1 MEVLGL
7 RGIHKFFPS
16 TATQALRG
24 ADFSLLAGEV
34 HALVGENGAG
44 KSTLARIAC
53 GLLAPDRGSL
63 FVRSAPR
70 AFKSHRDAEQ
80 AGIGYVPQYSMLA
93 PGLTVAQNLSL
104 GHEPRRFGFLYDGA
118 KALYEAAML
127 GERYG
132 FSVDPAALVAD
143 LGPAQRREAEI
154 LRAMAR
160 GAHILIL
167 DEPTSIL
174 SEAEA
179 KALFALI
186 ERLTKA
192 GAGVVYISHRAKEIL
207 DIADRVT
214 VLREGQSIATVA
226 AGGLDECALAELIIT
241 TGSCAS
247 DRRHETEPGRP
258 VLELRGAALGGEA
271 GDSGMAVDL
280 VVRAGEAVGV
290 AALAGNYLD
299 ELEEVAV
306 GLRVAERG
314 QVLLLGKDLSSYD
327 PALLYTK
334 LLAYLPTDREGRG
347 LSGRST
353 LQDNLLAKRLSSYSF
368 AAFAL
373 QRAPTRDAAG
383 LAAVFKVKG
392 RLCRPAD
399 SLSGGNRQRMV
410 AARELEGNPALIV
423 AANPAQGLDPGGRAR
438 IMRRLAELRA
448 GGAALLILSN
458 DPEDLAELADRSF
471 ALYRGRLSPL
481 APEELDTRSLASLL
495 TGATQ

>member
-1 MEVLGL
+1 MELLGL
-7 RGIHKFFPS
+7 RAIHKFFPS
-16 TATQALRG
+16 TATQALSG
-24 ADFSLLAGEV
+24 ADFSLRAGEV

-44 KSTLARIAC
+44 KSTLARVAC
-53 GLLAPDRGSL
+53 GLLAPDSGSL
-63 FVRSAPR
+63 LVQGAELS
-70 AFKSHRDAEQ
+70 FKSHRDAEN
-80 AGIGYVPQYSMLA
+80 AGIGFVPQYSMLA

-104 GHEPRRFGFLYDGA
+104 GHEPRRFGIFYDGA

-132 FSVDPAALVAD
+132 FSVNPAALVAD

-160 GAHILIL
+160 GARILIL

-174 SEAEA
+174 SESEA
-179 KALFALI
+179 QALFALI
-186 ERLTKA
+186 ERLSQA

-214 VLREGQSIATVA
+214 VLREGRSIATVA

-247 DRRHETEPGRP
+247 DRRHETEAGRP
-258 VLELRGAALGGEA
+258 VLELRGALLGGEA
-271 GDSGMAVDL
+271 GAGMAVDL

-299 ELEEVAV
+299 ALEELAV
-306 GLRVAERG
+306 GLRPAGRG

-327 PALLYTK
+327 PATLYTR

-353 LQDNLLAKRLSSYSF
+353 LQDNLLAKRLPSYSF

-373 QRAPTRDAAG
+373 QKEPARDAAA
-383 LAAVFKVKG
+383 LAAGFKVKG

-410 AARELEGNPALIV
+410 AARELEGTPALIV
-423 AANPAQGLDPGGRAR
+423 AANPAQGLDPGGRAH

-448 GGAALLILSN
+448 SGSALLILSS

-471 ALYRGRLSPL
+471 ALYRGRLAPL
-481 APEELDTRSLASLL
+481 APEELDTQSFASLL
-495 TGATQ
+495 TGAAL